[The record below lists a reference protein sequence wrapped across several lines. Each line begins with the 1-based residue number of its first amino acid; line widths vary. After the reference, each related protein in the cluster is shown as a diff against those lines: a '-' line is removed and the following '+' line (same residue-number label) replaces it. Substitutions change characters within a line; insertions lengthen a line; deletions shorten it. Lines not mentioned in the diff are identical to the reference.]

1 MEALRHRSA
10 RCVAK
15 MGFHL
20 ISKGLRRSAFIVF
33 WVQLS
38 AAIVVTSPL
47 RAQDGPEAPPP
58 SPVPRGAVEGGPP
71 GKTITPPLR
80 RPLEPSEP
88 ASIFDAPISEGPT
101 IPPPDS
107 ATAKSPEDKAAAPS
121 AASAAKTPDDKA
133 GEPPPDTV
141 STPPAEDRG
150 VKRAALLRQ
159 LENGDVVALD
169 PDPDHPPTV
178 TEPLSMAEAVSFALA
193 NNYGGKAAKAK
204 TEATRWELLGG
215 IGQYA
220 PRIDYEYRTGK
231 QDISPASYHYNTG
244 ANTYATVP
252 QSRHPTWTSTVTIRQ
267 PLADLGIISDILS
280 RSYSLDA
287 AAADELGTREKLAL
301 DTISSFFR
309 LIQSRLS
316 IGFANTYKS
325 ALDQLGQ
332 RMRDRVSG
340 GGASGVELDRITG
353 RSVSARSA
361 EIEARAE
368 YQAASVEFRRLTG
381 VSPIKLALPASLIP
395 AIPDTV
401 EQVLVKSLR
410 GNPDYLAAQLRT
422 DAALASTGKAFSGLL
437 PKVTLEMGHSTTW
450 NSGGIAREVPAAT
463 TPSDVFPKTTNKYI
477 ATVFTWSLNG
487 GVDLG
492 QGMANA
498 AYARQASATA
508 TDTRMRLEESVRI
521 GFNALNAANGRVEAL
536 GQAVQANA
544 KVVTSFEEQ
553 YATGSRQL
561 LDVLDAYERLYQSQ
575 TELARLLVSEAT
587 AGFLVRRQMGELV
600 DAIMTRDKD

>member
-1 MEALRHRSA
+1 M
-10 RCVAK
+10 RCK
-15 MGFHL
+15 GFHL
-20 ISKGLRRSAFIVF
+20 ISTGSRRSAFILLWALV
-33 WVQLS
+33 S
-38 AAIVVTSPL
+38 APLVVASPL

-80 RPLEPSEP
+80 RPLDSSEP

-101 IPPPDS
+101 TTPPAS
-107 ATAKSPEDKAAAPS
+107 ATAKSADDKAAAPPS
-121 AASAAKTPDDKA
+121 ASTAKALDDKT
-133 GEPPPDTV
+133 GEPSPDIVT
-141 STPPAEDRG
+141 TQLPEDRG
-150 VKRAALLRQ
+150 VKRATLLRQ

-178 TEPLSMAEAVSFALA
+178 TEPLSMAEAVAFALS
-193 NNYGGKAAKAK
+193 NNYGAKAAKAK
-204 TEATRWELLGG
+204 TEATRWELLGSV
-215 IGQYA
+215 GQYM

-231 QDISPASYHYNTG
+231 QDISPSSYHYVTS

-252 QSRHPTWTSTVTIRQ
+252 RSHNPTWTSTVTLRQ
-267 PLADLGIISDILS
+267 PLADLGIIADILS

-332 RMRDRVSG
+332 RMRDRVAG

-395 AIPDTV
+395 AIPETV
-401 EQVLVKSLR
+401 EQVLIKSLR

-422 DAALASTGKAFSGLL
+422 DAALATTGKAFSGLL
-437 PKVTLEMGHSTTW
+437 PKVTLEVGRSTTW
-450 NSGGIAREVPAAT
+450 NSGGIARESAAAT
-463 TPSDVFPKTTNKYI
+463 VPSELFPKSENKYI

-487 GVDLG
+487 GVDFG
-492 QGMANA
+492 QTMANA
-498 AYARQASATA
+498 AYARQASAQA

-536 GQAVQANA
+536 GQAVEANA

>member
-1 MEALRHRSA
+1 MQHCGAMSGTEMRLDLTFRGR
-10 RCVAK
+10 
-15 MGFHL
+15 GT
-20 ISKGLRRSAFIVF
+20 IAFAV
-33 WVQLS
+33 LY
-38 AAIVVTSPL
+38 AIATIIAITHPVH
-47 RAQDGPEAPPP
+47 AQDGQEAPLPP
-58 SPVPRGAVEGGPP
+58 AVPRGTVEGGPP
-71 GKTITPPLR
+71 GKAIVPPLR
-80 RPLEPSEP
+80 RPVESSEP
-88 ASIFDAPISEGPT
+88 ASIFDAPITSGAPASAPPPSAANSQDDMAGKP
-101 IPPPDS
+101 PPPD
-107 ATAKSPEDKAAAPS
+107 
-121 AASAAKTPDDKA
+121 AASATTPA
-133 GEPPPDTV
+133 APN
-141 STPPAEDRG
+141 EDRG
-150 VKRAALLRQ
+150 VKRAVLLRQ

-178 TEPLSMAEAVSFALA
+178 TEPLSMAESVSFALA
-193 NNYGGKAAKAK
+193 NNYGAKAAKAK
-204 TEATRWELLGG
+204 TEATRWELVGSV
-215 IGQYA
+215 GQYM

-231 QDISPASYHYNTG
+231 QDSSPSSYHYNTG
-244 ANTYATVP
+244 TNTYATVP
-252 QSRHPTWTSTVTIRQ
+252 QSRHPTWRSTVTLRQ

-316 IGFANTYKS
+316 IGFANSYKS
-325 ALDQLGQ
+325 ALDRLAQ
-332 RMRDRVSG
+332 RMSDRVSG

-381 VSPIKLALPASLIP
+381 VSPIKLALPASLLP
-395 AIPDTV
+395 SIPDNV

-437 PKVTLEMGHSTTW
+437 PKVTLEVGRSVTW
-450 NSGGIAREVPAAT
+450 DNGGIAKEVSAAT
-463 TPSDVFPKTTNKYI
+463 TPSDVFPKSTEKYI
-477 ATVFTWSLNG
+477 ATVFSWSLNG

-521 GFNALNAANGRVEAL
+521 GFNALNAANGRVDAL

-544 KVVTSFEEQ
+544 KVVVSFEEQ
-553 YATGSRQL
+553 YAAGGRQL
-561 LDVLDAYERLYQSQ
+561 LDLLDAYERLYQSQ
-575 TELARLLVSEAT
+575 TELARLLISEAT

-600 DAIMTRDKD
+600 DAILSRDKD